1 MRHHASCLVDKVE
14 NGQSRIAINMSHMTI
29 FHTFRGQNFGKN
41 KLWIRGYTFTDLT
54 QETIYRFGG
63 YSPQKGLIILRQMLR
78 HEETEA
84 YFPTSTQAIMQ
95 KNMKRTMIT

>member
-14 NGQSRIAINMSHMTI
+14 NGQSRIAINMAHMTI

-63 YSPQKGLIILRQMLR
+63 YSPQKGLIILR
-78 HEETEA
+78 HEETKA
-84 YFPTSTQAIMQ
+84 YFPTSTHATMQ
-95 KNMKRTMIT
+95 KNMKHTIRT